1 MRDVDPE
8 SGDTA
13 VEPEA
18 IDVVE
23 GIADR
28 WVPPVEVR
36 LLGEEIMQIVLARV
50 RVERPR
56 RPPEGAQP
64 VVRRIAIRLG
74 IGPDIPIAVCR
85 AARGSGIA
93 EPRVPI
99 AAVIRH
105 DVEHDLDVAL

>member
-28 WVPPVEVR
+28 WIPPVEVR
-36 LLGEEIMQIVLARV
+36 LLGEEVMQVVLARL
-50 RVERPR
+50 RVECPGG
-56 RPPEGAQP
+56 PAEGAQP
-64 VVRRIAIRLG
+64 VVRRTAIRLG
-74 IGPDIPIAVCR
+74 IGPDITIAVCR
-85 AARGSGIA
+85 AARGSGID

-105 DVEHDLDVAL
+105 DVE